1 MGFNKSSQ
9 KSTSNNQAYGFL
21 KDSLGGVV
29 DSVNT
34 GARGISDL
42 LAGNTAGFESFKGAT
57 GFDRRLVE
65 GLGGIT
71 GAGAARGML
80 RSGSTS
86 KALQSYG
93 QQLQNDTAQ
102 QYIQNLLGLSGIG
115 MNAAQTIGGAGA
127 QSEMTGK
134 SKGLSLPTPP
144 GWGKAG
150 G

>member
-9 KSTSNNQAYGFL
+9 KSASSNQAYGFL
-21 KDSLGGVV
+21 KDSLGGAV
-29 DSVNT
+29 DNVNT

-42 LAGNTAGFESFKGAT
+42 LSGNTSGWDAFKGAT
-57 GFDRRLVE
+57 GFDRQLVE

-80 RSGSTS
+80 RSGSTT

-93 QQLQNDTAQ
+93 QQLQNESAQ

-115 MNAAQTIGGAGA
+115 MGAAQTIGSAG
-127 QSEMTGK
+127 QTSTSSGK
-134 SKGLSLPTPP
+134 SKGLSLNPMK
-144 GWGKAG
+144 WGG
-150 G
+150 

>member
-9 KSTSNNQAYGFL
+9 KSASSNQAYGFL
-21 KDSLGGVV
+21 KDSLGGAV
-29 DSVNT
+29 DNVNT

-42 LAGNTAGFESFKGAT
+42 LSGNTAGFESFKGAT

-80 RSGSTS
+80 RSGSTT

-115 MNAAQTIGGAGA
+115 MGAAQTIGGAG
-127 QSEMTGK
+127 QTSTSSGK
-134 SKGLSLPTPP
+134 SKGLSLAPS
-144 GWGKAG
+144 GWGG
-150 G
+150 